1 MWGREGRGEIMN
13 SDSNECRDFNKPFL
27 INRWKIR
34 RLQNKGA
41 AR

>member
-13 SDSNECRDFNKPFL
+13 SDSNECRGFNKPFL
-27 INRWKIR
+27 INRCK
-34 RLQNKGA
+34 LGGCNQKGA

>member
-13 SDSNECRDFNKPFL
+13 SDSNECRGFNKPFL
-27 INRWKIR
+27 INNDK
-34 RLQNKGA
+34 LGGCNQKGA